1 MVKSR
6 LGEFTLEEFK
16 VAYAEL
22 GKSIERMYVYF
33 LNPKK
38 MLPRNEANK
47 IYDLQDFLNEEEGTL
62 YIEKESYLELENH
75 FLKQIKHINNEDKK
89 NKINPYASVPAMLP
103 EYFPRDKDFNNI
115 KKLLITSTH
124 RRIGLYGMGGVGKS
138 IFSIVLA
145 NDKEVQK
152 YFKDGIYYIKFGQ
165 NPDITSIKSEL
176 LYYLENENISQINA
190 KLKELFSNKKALLI
204 IDDIW
209 NIDDFKDFEILNN
222 NSKLL
227 ITTRDKDIL
236 LGLKATD
243 YHIDVLS
250 KEQALCFLK
259 QTIGNINESME
270 NMSVEILNECGN
282 LPLAINIIGSLL
294 KGKDIEWWH
303 KVLKDL
309 IQNKLHNIKL
319 SNTNKEHENLFNVI
333 DTSVSYLNEDTRNK
347 YLSLVIFQT
356 KTVIPRVTLKNFWG
370 DNYLEYIQTLSSLS
384 LLFESK
390 DKKNKY
396 TYTLHELQYHYIQY
410 VGKEIDKYYKEFIEI
425 YKETYNLQWHNITID
440 DYYFYSSYL
449 DICDK
454 LSLSSLAEEISNSI
468 LFNQPLLSIVLIKQI
483 IKQLE
488 LNDKVTAIQLLNKN
502 KHPDSLIW
510 ILNTLG
516 KENQDVKEFAKKYI
530 EQDINDL
537 NGNLTIK
544 CLDILG
550 KEIQDVK
557 EFAKKY
563 IEQDIN
569 DLNGVLT
576 IKCLDILGKENQ
588 DVKEFAKSYFSLKGS
603 HLAIIRKCFSII
615 DKNNKDAIEYAKQ
628 YIESNFSNLGDFTVN
643 SALSFLQDD
652 NEYKKQLGLREFNKL
667 KNDKSYL
674 KSNPDRKSQILKIM
688 IDDKLREDVAL
699 QELHYLFHFFPSY
712 NSFYFRNDR
721 NLINSCL
728 LVFKKHSNKINKYAK
743 KILKNYYKEIIFRD
757 KKNYSYHWHIKTA
770 LENTYIEKY
779 AIDIAK
785 RILLKENELTF
796 KSFINRDCEYYYISW
811 ILEDTLFELVR
822 TDIKSNKNNL
832 TEMKK
837 VYKILSNLYNTRK
850 KIYELCLKDKVLGYI
865 NILNV
870 MSFYEEVIGDM
881 LKAIEYKE
889 EALELLKN
897 SKLLNQEEKIEQYIK
912 ELKELKELNQRSLR

>member
-1 MVKSR
+1 
-6 LGEFTLEEFK
+6 
-16 VAYAEL
+16 
-22 GKSIERMYVYF
+22 
-33 LNPKK
+33 
-38 MLPRNEANK
+38 
-47 IYDLQDFLNEEEGTL
+47 
-62 YIEKESYLELENH
+62 
-75 FLKQIKHINNEDKK
+75 
-89 NKINPYASVPAMLP
+89 
-103 EYFPRDKDFNNI
+103 
-115 KKLLITSTH
+115 
-124 RRIGLYGMGGVGKS
+124 
-138 IFSIVLA
+138 LA
-145 NDKEVQK
+145 K
-152 YFKDGIYYIKFGQ
+152 
-165 NPDITSIKSEL
+165 
-176 LYYLENENISQINA
+176 
-190 KLKELFSNKKALLI
+190 
-204 IDDIW
+204 
-209 NIDDFKDFEILNN
+209 
-222 NSKLL
+222 
-227 ITTRDKDIL
+227 
-236 LGLKATD
+236 
-243 YHIDVLS
+243 
-250 KEQALCFLK
+250 
-259 QTIGNINESME
+259 
-270 NMSVEILNECGN
+270 
-282 LPLAINIIGSLL
+282 
-294 KGKDIEWWH
+294 
-303 KVLKDL
+303 
-309 IQNKLHNIKL
+309 
-319 SNTNKEHENLFNVI
+319 
-333 DTSVSYLNEDTRNK
+333 
-347 YLSLVIFQT
+347 
-356 KTVIPRVTLKNFWG
+356 
-370 DNYLEYIQTLSSLS
+370 
-384 LLFESK
+384 
-390 DKKNKY
+390 
-396 TYTLHELQYHYIQY
+396 
-410 VGKEIDKYYKEFIEI
+410 
-425 YKETYNLQWHNITID
+425 
-440 DYYFYSSYL
+440 
-449 DICDK
+449 
-454 LSLSSLAEEISNSI
+454 EISNSI

-502 KHPDSLIW
+502 KHPDSFIW

-537 NGNLTIK
+537 NG
-544 CLDILG
+544 D
-550 KEIQDVK
+550 
-557 EFAKKY
+557 
-563 IEQDIN
+563 
-569 DLNGVLT
+569 LT

-688 IDDKLREDVAL
+688 IDDNKLREDVAL

-728 LVFKKHSNKINKYAK
+728 LVFKKHSNKTNKYAK
-743 KILKNYYKEIIFRD
+743 KILENYHNEIIFRD

-785 RILLKENELTF
+785 KILLKENELTF
-796 KSFINRDCEYYYISW
+796 QSFINSNCEYYYISW

-912 ELKELKELNQRSLR
+912 ELKELNQRSSR